1 LKSQGDAV
9 SDGETLRAALQ
20 HQRSGRLDDAEQRY
34 RQLLERNPRDVN
46 ALHLLGTVQLQ
57 RGSAGEAV
65 RYIRQAVALRP
76 DFAMAHAN
84 LGVALRSAGDLPGA
98 IESYD
103 RALGLNP
110 SDAATWLN
118 LSTALSGLGRFTDA
132 LAASERALSLNPREP
147 QARVGRANLL
157 LRLLRFEEAVEAFE
171 QALQLRPTD
180 ATLHLACA
188 QIFSRGGRPAQAL
201 EAYRRARELSPELQ
215 LPAGG
220 LVFMR
225 MQLCEWSER
234 AADME
239 LARSHDAQAPV
250 SPLAMLGLFDE
261 PDLHLSTAM
270 RWGVRLHTDVPAE
283 VLAEERARTR
293 EPRPNLHLATRRRL
307 RLGYLSADFRDH
319 IVTHAIVKLLEQH
332 DRDAFAPTAL
342 SLSSDDGS
350 SARARLLGAMETS
363 VDLSGLSDT
372 EAALTIREHGVDIL
386 IDLGGYSAD
395 ARPGILLHRPAPVQ
409 ASYLGYPATLGIA
422 GVDYLICDRHVIPE
436 ESEQHYREALARLP
450 ECFMPYDTSRTVAT
464 TTPSRSQE
472 QLPESALVLCSF
484 NASWKI
490 HPLVFEIWMRL
501 LVQLP
506 NSVLWLRD
514 GEGVPDNL
522 RREAAARGVSAERL
536 IFARREPDAAVHLA
550 RQALADLFLDTW
562 PYNAHQTACDAL
574 WAGLPVLTCSG
585 RSFPS
590 RVAGSLLR
598 TAGVPELVCESLEHY
613 ERRALELARDPAQLQ
628 KLRER
633 IRAARV
639 TPLFDMPRLCRHLEE
654 AYRQMWQCHERGEPP
669 RGFSVSAR
677 PRGPDH
683 Q

>member
-1 LKSQGDAV
+1 V
-9 SDGETLRAALQ
+9 SDGETLQVALQ
-20 HQRSGRLDDAEQRY
+20 HQRSGRLDDAERSY
-34 RQLLERNPRDVN
+34 RHLLERNPNDVN
-46 ALHLLGTVQLQ
+46 ALHLLGTVALQ
-57 RGSAGEAV
+57 RGSASEAV

-76 DFAMAHAN
+76 HFALAHAN
-84 LGVALRSAGDLPGA
+84 LGVALRSAGDLAGA

-110 SDAATWLN
+110 ADTATWLN

-132 LAASERALSLNPREP
+132 LVASEKALSLNSREP
-147 QARVGRANLL
+147 KARIARANLL
-157 LRLLRFEEAVEAFE
+157 LRLLRFEEALEAFE
-171 QALQLRPTD
+171 QALQLRPMD
-180 ATLHLACA
+180 ATLHFACA

-201 EAYRRARELSPELQ
+201 EAYTRARELNPELQ
-215 LPAGG
+215 LPAGS

-225 MQLCEWSER
+225 MQLCEWSAR
-234 AADME
+234 AADIE
-239 LARSHDAQAPV
+239 LARSRDANAPV

-261 PDLHLSTAM
+261 PDLHLSAAT
-270 RWGVRLHTDVPAE
+270 RWGARLRAEAPA
-283 VLAEERARTR
+283 AEPARTS
-293 EPRPNLHLATRRRL
+293 EPRPNLHFSARQRL

-332 DRDAFAPTAL
+332 DRDAFALTAL

-350 SARARLLGAMETS
+350 SARKRLLGAMETS
-363 VDLSGLSDT
+363 VDLSGLSDAD
-372 EAALTIREHGVDIL
+372 AARAIREHGVDIL

-409 ASYLGYPATLGIA
+409 ASYLGYPSTLGMA
-422 GVDYLICDRHVIPE
+422 GMDYLICDRHVIPE
-436 ESEQHYREALARLP
+436 ESEQHHREQLARLP
-450 ECFMPYDTSRTVAT
+450 ECFMPYDTSRSVAAV
-464 TTPSRSQE
+464 TPSRSQE
-472 QLPESALVLCSF
+472 QLPEAALVLCSF

-490 HPLVFEIWMRL
+490 HPVVFELWMRL

-522 RREAAARGVSAERL
+522 RREAAARGVSPERL
-536 IFARREPDAAVHLA
+536 VFARREPDAAAHLA

-598 TAGVPELVCESLEHY
+598 TAGVPELVCESFEHY
-613 ERRALELARDPAQLQ
+613 ERRALELARDRAQLQ

-639 TPLFDMPRLCRHLEE
+639 TPLFDMPRLCRHLEQ
-654 AYRQMWQCHERGEPP
+654 AYLQMWQCHERGEPP

-677 PRGPDH
+677 PRGPDD

>member
-1 LKSQGDAV
+1 M
-9 SDGETLRAALQ
+9 SDGDTLQVALQ
-20 HQRSGRLDDAEQRY
+20 HQRSGRLDDAERIY
-34 RQLLERNPRDVN
+34 RHLLERNPDDVN
-46 ALHLLGTVQLQ
+46 ALHLLGTVELA

-65 RYIRQAVALRP
+65 RNIRQAVALRP
-76 DFAMAHAN
+76 QFAMAHAN

-98 IESYD
+98 IESYH
-103 RALGLNP
+103 RALALNP
-110 SDAATWLN
+110 ADAATWLN
-118 LSTALSGLGRFTDA
+118 LSTALSGSGRFSDA
-132 LAASERALSLNPREP
+132 LVASEKALSLNSREP
-147 QARVGRANLL
+147 KARIARANLL
-157 LRLLRFEEAVEAFE
+157 LRLLRFEEALEAFE
-171 QALQLRPTD
+171 QALQLRPMD

-188 QIFSRGGRPAQAL
+188 QILSRGGRPVQAL
-201 EAYRRARELSPELQ
+201 EAYTRAHELNPELQ
-215 LPAGG
+215 LPAGS

-225 MQLCEWSER
+225 MQLCDWSAR
-234 AADME
+234 AADIE
-239 LARSHDAQAPV
+239 LARSRDANAPV

-270 RWGVRLHTDVPAE
+270 RWAARLHAEAPAE
-283 VLAEERARTR
+283 EPARTS
-293 EPRPNLHLATRRRL
+293 ESRPNLHSATRQRL

-319 IVTHAIVKLLEQH
+319 IVTHAIVKVLEQH
-332 DRDAFAPTAL
+332 DRDAFALTAL

-350 SARARLLGAMETS
+350 SARRRLLRAMDDA
-363 VDLSGLSDT
+363 VDLSELNDAD
-372 EAALTIREHGVDIL
+372 AARAIREHGIDVL

-409 ASYLGYPATLGIA
+409 ASYLGYPSTLGMA
-422 GVDYLICDRHVIPE
+422 GMDYLICDHHVVPDE
-436 ESEQHYREALARLP
+436 FGPNYREQLVRLS
-450 ECFMPYDTSRTVAT
+450 ECFMPYDTSRSVAT

-472 QLPESALVLCSF
+472 QLPEAALVLCSF

-490 HPLVFEIWMRL
+490 HPLVFEVWMRL

-522 RREAAARGVSAERL
+522 RREAAARGVSPERL
-536 IFARREPDAAVHLA
+536 VFARREPDGAVHLA
-550 RQALADLFLDTW
+550 RQSLADLFLDTW

-574 WAGLPVLTCSG
+574 WAGLPVLTCPG

-598 TAGVPELVCESLEHY
+598 TAGVPELVCDSFEHY
-613 ERRALELARDPAQLQ
+613 ERRALELARDRAQLQ

-639 TPLFDMPRLCRHLEE
+639 TPLFDMPRLCRHLEQ
-654 AYRQMWQCHERGEPP
+654 AYSQMWECHERGEPP
-669 RGFSVSAR
+669 RGFSVRAR
-677 PRGPDH
+677 P
-683 Q
+683 